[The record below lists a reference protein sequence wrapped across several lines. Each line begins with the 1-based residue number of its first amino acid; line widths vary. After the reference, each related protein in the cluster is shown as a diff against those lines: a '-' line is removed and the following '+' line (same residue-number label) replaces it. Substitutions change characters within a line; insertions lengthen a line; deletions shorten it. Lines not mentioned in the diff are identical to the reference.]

1 MRRAPA
7 SLICAGLL
15 LLAPAARAA
24 AQQAPTAAVASRVA
38 APVAATARPAR
49 PSAGGAVMR
58 GITLTPGQEVLVR
71 AINRRF
77 AEERQ
82 GITRGDPRRATEPA
96 VREELFRS
104 IDRMLAEEREVLTA
118 AQRPQFDRNVAEI
131 HASWERLRRR

>member
-24 AQQAPTAAVASRVA
+24 AQAPA
-38 APVAATARPAR
+38 APASATVRPAR
-49 PSAGGAVMR
+49 APVGGFVMQ
-58 GITLTPGQEVLVR
+58 GIALTPGQEVLVR

-77 AEERQ
+77 YAERQ
-82 GITRGDPRRATEPA
+82 AITRGDPRRATEPA

-118 AQRPQFDRNVAEI
+118 AQRPQFDRNVAGI